1 MKQTIKQL
9 EAEMKKVFDGRI
21 EVSFLGV
28 GKLSGWRVYFND
40 KSTES
45 TLCLSFDDFT
55 FSTVC
60 KKVSEHRKS
69 WMNYGK

>member
-28 GKLSGWRVYFND
+28 GKLSGWMVYFND
-40 KSTES
+40 LSTLS
-45 TLCLSFDDFT
+45 TLCIKFDDFT
-55 FSTVC
+55 FLAVC
-60 KKVSEHRKS
+60 AKVSAHRRA